1 MTPKTHA
8 KRPAAILLPLF
19 LLIFSTLFTSC
30 GEYWRDYREDVVVKD
45 NFSDYRL
52 IFREWSVL
60 GGGGAKIYCRK
71 GNGREKQLGEISLG
85 DSVFPFTKGKYTVEW
100 RGDSVCIRFFSGRGS
115 ETDDPDTWQ
124 AISYDLP

>member
-1 MTPKTHA
+1 MTPKTHK

-19 LLIFSTLFTSC
+19 LLIFSMLLTSC
-30 GEYWRDYREDVVVKD
+30 GEYRRDYREDVVVKD
-45 NFSDYRL
+45 NLSDYRL

-71 GNGREKQLGEISLG
+71 GNGREKQLGEVSLG
-85 DSVFPFTKGKYTVEW
+85 DCVFPFTDGDYTIE
-100 RGDSVCIRFFSGRGS
+100 SVCIRFFSGRGS

-124 AISYDLP
+124 AISYELP

>member
-1 MTPKTHA
+1 M
-8 KRPAAILLPLF
+8 LPLF
-19 LLIFSTLFTSC
+19 LLIFSMLLTSC
-30 GEYWRDYREDVVVKD
+30 SEYWRDYREDVVVKD

-71 GNGREKQLGEISLG
+71 GNGREKQLGEVSLG

>member
-8 KRPAAILLPLF
+8 KRPATILLPLF
-19 LLIFSTLFTSC
+19 LLIFSMLLTSC
-30 GEYWRDYREDVVVKD
+30 SEYWKDYREDVVVKD

-71 GNGREKQLGEISLG
+71 GNGREKQLGEVSFRSLTEIIPLNG
-85 DSVFPFTKGKYTVEW
+85 AATRSASDFSPEEAARPMTPIHGKPSAMTFRKQHE
-100 RGDSVCIRFFSGRGS
+100 
-115 ETDDPDTWQ
+115 E
-124 AISYDLP
+124 